1 MSSFDHTVYNQLGN
15 PHVDL
20 KEEGE
25 IEDMAPS
32 MRIWNKPYELP
43 SGDAVYYG
51 VSPVNGTSEQILV
64 PFIGTADIVFK
75 SKFHPQGVPLD
86 KVSLKYNGKP
96 HEEIYAVMNE
106 MLKVAKEE
114 IKANPSPSDLV
125 QKLAAKTIMAVEPQ
139 EYPRKDNSIS
149 AKFKVKDGSVLT
161 SFIGIADYEAFKKKA
176 MSFIAKKK
184 PIPVAGVF
192 HVQGVVLSDRGLDVC
207 VKLWEV
213 SVRK

>member
-1 MSSFDHTVYNQLGN
+1 
-15 PHVDL
+15 
-20 KEEGE
+20 
-25 IEDMAPS
+25 
-32 MRIWNKPYELP
+32 
-43 SGDAVYYG
+43 
-51 VSPVNGTSEQILV
+51 
-64 PFIGTADIVFK
+64 
-75 SKFHPQGVPLD
+75 
-86 KVSLKYNGKP
+86 
-96 HEEIYAVMNE
+96 MNE

-114 IKANPSPSDLV
+114 IKANPTPTDLV
-125 QKLAAKTIMAVEPQ
+125 QRLAAKTIMAVEPQ

-176 MSFIAKKK
+176 MSFIGKKK
-184 PIPVAGVF
+184 PVPVAGVF

>member
-1 MSSFDHTVYNQLGN
+1 MVTPSASPIYNQLGN
-15 PHVDL
+15 PDY
-20 KEEGE
+20 EEGE
-25 IEDMAPS
+25 VPAAS

-51 VSPVNGTSEQILV
+51 VSPVNSESEQILV

-75 SKFHPQGVPLD
+75 SKYHPQGVPLD

-106 MLKVAKEE
+106 MLTVAKDE
-114 IKANPSPSDLV
+114 IKGNPSPSELV
-125 QKLAAKTIMAVEPQ
+125 QKLADKALIVEPL
-139 EYPRKDNSIS
+139 EYPRKGNAIS

-161 SFIGIADYEAFKKKA
+161 SFIGISDYEAFKKKA

-184 PIPVAGVF
+184 PVPVAGVF

-207 VKLWEV
+207 VKLWEI

>member
-1 MSSFDHTVYNQLGN
+1 MTTPSPVYNQLGN
-15 PHVDL
+15 PDY
-20 KEEGE
+20 EEGE
-25 IEDMAPS
+25 VPASS

-51 VSPVNGTSEQILV
+51 VSPVNSESEQILV

-75 SKFHPQGVPLD
+75 SKYHPQGVPLD

-106 MLKVAKEE
+106 MLTVAKDE
-114 IKANPSPSDLV
+114 IKGNPSPSELV
-125 QKLAAKTIMAVEPQ
+125 QKLADKALIVEPL
-139 EYPRKDNSIS
+139 EYPRKDNAIS

-161 SFIGIADYEAFKKKA
+161 SFIGISDYEAFKKKA

-184 PIPVAGVF
+184 PVPVAGVF

-207 VKLWEV
+207 VKLWEI

>member
-1 MSSFDHTVYNQLGN
+1 MTTPCSSPVYNQLGN
-15 PHVDL
+15 PDY
-20 KEEGE
+20 EEGE
-25 IEDMAPS
+25 VPASS
-32 MRIWNKPYELP
+32 MKIWNKPYELP

-51 VSPVNGTSEQILV
+51 VSPVNSESEQILV

-75 SKFHPQGVPLD
+75 SKYHPQGVPLD

-106 MLKVAKEE
+106 MLTVAKDE
-114 IKANPSPSDLV
+114 IKGNPSPSELV
-125 QKLAAKTIMAVEPQ
+125 QKLADKALIVEPL
-139 EYPRKDNSIS
+139 EYPRKDNAIS

-161 SFIGIADYEAFKKKA
+161 SFIGISDYEAFKKKA

-184 PIPVAGVF
+184 PVPVAGVF

-207 VKLWEV
+207 VKLWEI